1 MGFAA
6 PRAAV
11 MISAGV
17 FMPPTAEAL
26 ARGIGGVRRRARVT
40 LVASGA
46 AWLVVAAGGLV
57 LAATLL
63 DRFVHLDS
71 PVARLALLAAIIGAA
86 ALICWRYLISPF
98 VFPISDA
105 ALAMKIEERFPRF
118 REGLASSLQFLK
130 TDCDPALGSPELQ
143 RQAIEETVGLARSID
158 MTEAV
163 QFAPPRPVLGAAAGI
178 VLLALVFVCVAPA
191 DALLAAERLFM
202 PYSASSWPRR
212 TNLRYLSVQ
221 FAPVDPETDAPFKIV
236 RGRKLDLLVED
247 RKSRLPDDVFLEYR
261 LPDESALREPLRHA
275 SLRDAVGT
283 LHDVCLLSLPADRGP
298 VWFRVVGGDDDT
310 LPECEM
316 QVVLPPIVER
326 LEVVLTSPAYT
337 ARPLERLAPGD
348 GKIRGVVGTKVE
360 FQARSNK
367 PLASASLRVKDKPA
381 GTIALSA
388 DSREFRGRFQLSEAG
403 AYGYS
408 FVLKDT
414 DGIENPEAPRY
425 EIEAAAD
432 AVPDVTIDQPSGD
445 ATVTAVAQLPV
456 TATAKDDLGLR
467 EMRLRFHLGDVSA
480 TPDATIPLASDL
492 PRPQHHR
499 VSLNWNLRELPLSE
513 GMRIV
518 FHAEATDW
526 FDLGPAHVGKS
537 PPRTLIVVSPQQ
549 KEAEIVSRQ
558 ADVLRVLE
566 RAEQIQ
572 SRTRAQTGDLAV
584 QLEKAGRLKPT
595 DLDLL
600 KRVQADQREVGQLLA
615 HPSEG
620 AGSLVRDLLAEIRQN
635 QLAGGEIQK
644 RLERFEREL
653 SELKESHLGS
663 LDDTLT
669 RAVKTSE
676 LQKSASD
683 ASNAREQSK
692 SLKTAGHEQ
701 GVVLESVRSMLG
713 ELARWRDW
721 QGVHDGLREVVESQE
736 KLNADTSDVS
746 RTTLAKRFSELGPQ
760 GQADLA
766 RLAERQSQLADQVAR
781 LKSRLREAANSKQT
795 DGQTDSGAAGD
806 AAAALKSLE
815 RANPETAMRE
825 IGGALGENN
834 VGQAMAKQQRLLEE
848 LKKLDHRLAQRP
860 EGDLKSVVEKMN
872 TAEQQIDALRKDQET
887 LRKQTQQMSADKSHQ
902 TAPTIEKLRKEQSR
916 LREGAE
922 DLARELRRLGTD
934 EPSTSASEAAAHMAQ
949 AEQQLEQR
957 LTSETQGEQ
966 GQAVEQL
973 NRAQSALRQAKREA
987 ASQLAQ
993 QSAVRI
999 ADEIVGLVAR
1009 QKNVLD
1015 ETKRLEAER
1024 TQQTNWTRGQL
1035 RSVQTIAQL
1044 ERQLQEETGR
1054 IAERLMPAEAYA
1066 FVLRRGAEE
1075 IQAAADR
1082 LGQRLTDAKTV
1093 SLESEAW
1100 SRLRNVVQALKAEAK
1115 SRASQQEPKPEAAAG
1130 RDRGQNSEPPVP
1142 TVAQLQLLKIV
1153 QQDLLRRTGDLDRQR
1168 KETPQN
1174 PTSESTDELQRL
1186 TREQGELA
1194 GLIERLAVQFF
1205 EARDG
1210 EHQIAPAPPRK
1221 AQ

>member
-1 MGFAA
+1 
-6 PRAAV
+6 
-11 MISAGV
+11 
-17 FMPPTAEAL
+17 
-26 ARGIGGVRRRARVT
+26 
-40 LVASGA
+40 
-46 AWLVVAAGGLV
+46 
-57 LAATLL
+57 
-63 DRFVHLDS
+63 
-71 PVARLALLAAIIGAA
+71 
-86 ALICWRYLISPF
+86 
-98 VFPISDA
+98 
-105 ALAMKIEERFPRF
+105 
-118 REGLASSLQFLK
+118 
-130 TDCDPALGSPELQ
+130 
-143 RQAIEETVGLARSID
+143 
-158 MTEAV
+158 
-163 QFAPPRPVLGAAAGI
+163 
-178 VLLALVFVCVAPA
+178 
-191 DALLAAERLFM
+191 
-202 PYSASSWPRR
+202 
-212 TNLRYLSVQ
+212 
-221 FAPVDPETDAPFKIV
+221 
-236 RGRKLDLLVED
+236 
-247 RKSRLPDDVFLEYR
+247 
-261 LPDESALREPLRHA
+261 
-275 SLRDAVGT
+275 
-283 LHDVCLLSLPADRGP
+283 
-298 VWFRVVGGDDDT
+298 
-310 LPECEM
+310 
-316 QVVLPPIVER
+316 
-326 LEVVLTSPAYT
+326 
-337 ARPLERLAPGD
+337 
-348 GKIRGVVGTKVE
+348 
-360 FQARSNK
+360 
-367 PLASASLRVKDKPA
+367 
-381 GTIALSA
+381 
-388 DSREFRGRFQLSEAG
+388 
-403 AYGYS
+403 
-408 FVLKDT
+408 
-414 DGIENPEAPRY
+414 
-425 EIEAAAD
+425 
-432 AVPDVTIDQPSGD
+432 
-445 ATVTAVAQLPV
+445 
-456 TATAKDDLGLR
+456 
-467 EMRLRFHLGDVSA
+467 
-480 TPDATIPLASDL
+480 
-492 PRPQHHR
+492 
-499 VSLNWNLRELPLSE
+499 
-513 GMRIV
+513 
-518 FHAEATDW
+518 
-526 FDLGPAHVGKS
+526 
-537 PPRTLIVVSPQQ
+537 
-549 KEAEIVSRQ
+549 
-558 ADVLRVLE
+558 VLRVLE

-615 HPSEG
+615 HPTEG
-620 AGSLVRDLLAEIRQN
+620 AGNLVRDLLAEIRQN

-683 ASNAREQSK
+683 ASTAREQSK

-795 DGQTDSGAAGD
+795 DGQADSGAAGD

-848 LKKLDHRLAQRP
+848 LKKLDHRLSQRP
-860 EGDLKSVVEKMN
+860 EDDLKSVVEKMN

-887 LRKQTQQMSADKSHQ
+887 LRKQTQKMSADKSQQ
-902 TAPTIEKLRKEQSR
+902 TDPTVEKLRKEQSR

-922 DLARELRRLGTD
+922 DLARELRRLGTE
-934 EPSTSASEAAAHMAQ
+934 EPSTSAGEAAAHMAQ

-973 NRAQSALRQAKREA
+973 NRAQAALRQAKREA

-999 ADEIVGLVAR
+999 ADEIAGLVAR

-1024 TQQTNWTRGQL
+1024 TQQSNWTRGQL

-1115 SRASQQEPKPEAAAG
+1115 SRASQQEPKPEANAG

-1142 TVAQLQLLKIV
+1142 TVAQIQLLKIV

-1174 PTSESTDELQRL
+1174 PTNESTDELHRL

-1194 GLIERLAVQFF
+1194 GLIERLAAQFF